1 MATIPTTTIPSTMM
15 IMLDDEKDEDVVI
28 LAKSIGLKDA
38 DGMEIFDII
47 EIDIICD
54 LNWVNRFKDE

>member
-1 MATIPTTTIPSTMM
+1 MTTIPTTTIPSTMM

-28 LAKSIGLKDA
+28 LVKSIGLKDA

-47 EIDIICD
+47 EVDIICD
-54 LNWVNRFKDE
+54 QKCRFVGG

>member
-54 LNWVNRFKDE
+54 RNWVNRFKDE